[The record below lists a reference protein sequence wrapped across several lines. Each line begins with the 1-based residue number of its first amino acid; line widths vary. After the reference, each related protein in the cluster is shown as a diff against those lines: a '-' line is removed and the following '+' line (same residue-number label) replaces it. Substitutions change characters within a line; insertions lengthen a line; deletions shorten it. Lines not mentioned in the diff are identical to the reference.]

1 LVEEREDPEKTTNVY
16 NMLLMSMKTKI
27 NSIQAHCVGILY
39 SVATDNIALTS
50 VINHFVLNSGN
61 TKSNDL
67 VLY

>member
-1 LVEEREDPEKTTNVY
+1 
-16 NMLLMSMKTKI
+16 MKTKI
-27 NSIQAHCVGILY
+27 NSIQAHYVGILY

-50 VINHFVLNSGN
+50 VINHFVHNSGN